1 MKRFCGLGAA
11 LGTVAI
17 VAASAGVAQARDI
30 IVPNYGSDSVTIID
44 SATGDVTHT
53 VSLPNGP
60 WFSVVSPDGKTAY
73 VVEYKTDTLVPIN
86 LSTFTTGTP
95 ITISSG
101 EDLNQI
107 AISPNGEMLYAVN
120 YDTDTLIPVNLT
132 TGAVGTPIPAGA
144 DPEGIAIAPNGATGY
159 VADSG
164 NGSTDTG
171 EVIPINLATN
181 TPGTPIPVPEA
192 TFDSVTPNGSTL
204 YVQSDNSTGDVY
216 PINLS
221 TNAVG
226 SPIATG
232 ATSGP
237 YGLALSPDGKM
248 GYAVDYSNHAI
259 YPINLSP
266 GTASAGI
273 SVGREP
279 EYPLVS
285 PDSKTVYTANYEDD
299 TLTPIS
305 TTSLTAGSPLGV
317 GGEGPGQISIVPNQG
332 PKAAFTT
339 KVSGATVHL
348 NGRKS
353 SDSDGT
359 VAEYE
364 WSFGDGKRATTTG
377 PTTSHTY
384 KKAGRY
390 KVKLTVVDNEGCS
403 NQQVYTNQEL
413 SCNGTSA
420 AVATRTVKF
429 HPSVTIASPAHV
441 KNGTAKVHLTCRGTG
456 PCAGTLT
463 LRTSRTIGSAHFSI
477 KAGKHATVSV
487 HLNSAGRAE
496 LASAGGKLSAK
507 ATAKVKDGKTTKR
520 TITLVE
526 AVVSFTG

>member
-17 VAASAGVAQARDI
+17 AAAGAGIAQARDI
-30 IVPNYGSDSVTIID
+30 IVPNYATSSVTIVD
-44 SATGDVTHT
+44 SATGAVTHSINVT
-53 VSLPNGP
+53 NGP

-73 VVEYKTDTLVPIN
+73 VVTYDVSPYTLVPIN
-86 LSTFTTGTP
+86 LTTDTAGTP
-95 ITISSG
+95 ISLGVGDS
-101 EDLNQI
+101 LNQM
-107 AISPNGEMLYAVN
+107 AISPNGDMAYVVAEPQG
-120 YDTDTLIPVNLT
+120 LIPVNLS
-132 TGAVGTPIPAGA
+132 TGAVGTPIPAGSH
-144 DPEGIAIAPNGATGY
+144 PYGVAITPNGETAY
-159 VADSG
+159 VADYG
-164 NGSTDTG
+164 NGTTDTG

-181 TPGTPIPVPEA
+181 TPGTPISVPEA
-192 TFDSVTPNGSTL
+192 SFDSVTPNGSTL
-204 YVQSDNSTGDVY
+204 YVQSDNGDVY
-216 PINLS
+216 PIDLS

-226 SPIATG
+226 SPIVTPG
-232 ATSGP
+232 TDNP

-248 GYAVDYSNHAI
+248 AYALDYSQQDL
-259 YPINLSP
+259 YPINLST
-266 GTASAGI
+266 GTVGGGI
-273 SVGREP
+273 SVGRVP

-317 GGEGPGQISIVPNQG
+317 AGEGPGQISIVPNQG

-359 VAEYE
+359 VAEYQ
-364 WSFGDGKRATTTG
+364 WRFGDGKRATATG
-377 PTTSHTY
+377 PTTRHTY

-390 KVKLTVVDNEGCS
+390 KVKLTVMDNEGCS

-420 AVATRTVKF
+420 AVATHRVKF
-429 HPSVTIASPAHV
+429 HPSVTIASPVQV

-463 LRTSRTIGSAHFSI
+463 LRASRTLGSAHFSI
-477 KAGKHATVSV
+477 KAGKHAMVSV
-487 HLNSAGRAE
+487 HLNSAGLTE

-507 ATAKVKDGKTTKR
+507 ATAKVKDGKTRKR
-520 TITLVE
+520 TITLV
-526 AVVSFTG
+526 

>member
-1 MKRFCGLGAA
+1 MKRFCGLGAV
-11 LGTVAI
+11 LGTVTIA
-17 VAASAGVAQARDI
+17 AASAGIAQARDI
-30 IVPNYGSDSVTIID
+30 IVPSYATESVTVID
-44 SATGDVTHT
+44 SASGEVTHT
-53 VSLPNGP
+53 VNLPNGP

-73 VVEYKTDTLVPIN
+73 VIEYYSDQLVPIN

-95 ITISSG
+95 VTIGAGS
-101 EDLNQI
+101 DLNQI
-107 AISPNGEMLYAVN
+107 AISPNGGMLYAV
-120 YDTDTLIPVNLT
+120 DDSDGTVIPVNLT
-132 TGAVGTPIPAGA
+132 TGSVGTPIPAGA
-144 DPEGIAIAPNGATGY
+144 DPSGIAIAPNGATAY
-159 VADSG
+159 VADYG
-164 NGSTDTG
+164 NHSTDTG

-204 YVQSDNSTGDVY
+204 YVQSGNADVY

-221 TNAVG
+221 TDAIG
-226 SPIATG
+226 TPIVTG
-232 ATSGP
+232 ANQDP
-237 YGLALSPDGKM
+237 YGFTLSPNGKM
-248 GYAVDYSNHAI
+248 GYALDYSNAAI
-259 YPINLSP
+259 YPITLSA
-266 GTASAGI
+266 GTAGAGI
-273 SVGREP
+273 PVGSGP

-285 PDSKTVYTANYEDD
+285 PDSKTVYTSNYNDN

-305 TTSLTAGSPLGV
+305 ASTLTAGSAIPV
-317 GGEGPGQISIVPNQG
+317 GGTGPGQISIVPDQG
-332 PKAAFTT
+332 PTAAFTT

-359 VAEYE
+359 VAKYE

-377 PTTSHTY
+377 PTASHTY

-420 AVATRTVKF
+420 AVATHTVEF
-429 HPSVTIASPAHV
+429 HPSVTIASPAQV
-441 KNGTAKVHLTCRGTG
+441 RNGAAKVHLTCRGTG

-463 LRTSRTIGSAHFSI
+463 LRTSQTIGSAHFSI
-477 KAGKHATVSV
+477 KAGKHATISL
-487 HLNSAGRAE
+487 HLTAAGQTD

-526 AVVSFTG
+526 AAVSFTG